1 MIIKKI
7 ISKWEGDA
15 LHNLKTIAGY
25 NNCDSSSENSMMNC
39 LRNLDQYDLLKY
51 SHKEGVTQWHI
62 ASLMSVTNVRLT
74 LEKRNYRYINDGDF
88 VNKPYMEMIKN
99 SANAALLGGINDGDS
114 VSFSPDWLRKV
125 SLWKVNHHI
134 EKVIECCRC
143 SLTDNTFVI
152 PF

>member
-1 MIIKKI
+1 
-7 ISKWEGDA
+7 
-15 LHNLKTIAGY
+15 
-25 NNCDSSSENSMMNC
+25 MNC

-51 SHKEGVTQWHI
+51 SHKEGVTQCHMV
-62 ASLMSVTNVRLT
+62 SPMSVTNVRLT

-114 VSFSPDWLRKV
+114 VSFSPDWLRRV

-134 EKVIECCRC
+134 EKEI
-143 SLTDNTFVI
+143 
-152 PF
+152 

>member
-1 MIIKKI
+1 
-7 ISKWEGDA
+7 
-15 LHNLKTIAGY
+15 
-25 NNCDSSSENSMMNC
+25 MNC

-62 ASLMSVTNVRLT
+62 VSLMSVTNVRLT

-125 SLWKVNHHI
+125 SLWKVNQHI

-143 SLTDNTFVI
+143 SLTDNTFFI